1 MLFTAPSFLF
11 VFLPVVL
18 LLHLVPR
25 PVWRN
30 SLLLVASLV
39 FYASGAGAFTTLI
52 VTSIVV
58 NYVAAL
64 AVDRH
69 RDTPAGR

>member
-18 LLHLVPR
+18 LLHLIPR

-39 FYASGAGAFTTLI
+39 FYAFNFYLVRRLNFLAGGK
-52 VTSIVV
+52 
-58 NYVAAL
+58 
-64 AVDRH
+64 D
-69 RDTPAGR
+69 